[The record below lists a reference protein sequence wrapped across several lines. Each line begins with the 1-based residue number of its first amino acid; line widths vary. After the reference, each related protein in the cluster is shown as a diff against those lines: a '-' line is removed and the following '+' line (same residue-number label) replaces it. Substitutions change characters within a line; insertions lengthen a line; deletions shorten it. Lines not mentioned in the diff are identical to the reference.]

1 MSYYKKNFIA
11 PLRLFFILLV
21 AMALSNCANIQPSE
35 TTRVEQSNPL
45 AVQAQEALSQQRFA
59 VAAQLFVQLANGSNA
74 PLKNQHFISAIDA
87 YLKANDLANADLLI
101 SVLLDR
107 SSQLSANSKLQ
118 LASAL
123 LNQGKAE
130 NAIQLLMSIDESN
143 LATQQRI
150 HLHTLSSSAFFQS
163 GNLIESAR
171 ERVLLDALLNQSDE
185 KLNNQAELLEVL
197 SLLSEQALTF
207 LRPTADNNM
216 AGWIDLALIFKQQVI
231 FNANSSVVDVWKEQ
245 HPSHTANGAFL
256 YSLAEQAQIDFKTPD
271 KVGVFLPSQGPFATA
286 AQSIRKGITAAAYSM
301 ANSWPLNITF
311 YDTSAASIETLY
323 QQAIND
329 GINVIIGPLDKANIA
344 KITALNELAI
354 PVIGLNKNGNHHS
367 HNYYEFSLSPEEDI
381 TQVLSLAWLKG
392 HEKAL
397 ILAPQSRS
405 GERLARHFST
415 LWQQLGGD
423 ILGVQTYPLKQA
435 DYSAPIK
442 NLLQID
448 NSIHRFKQLR
458 QRLNL
463 NIEFEER
470 RRHDADF
477 IFLLAAPRE
486 GRLIKPQLRFH
497 RAANV
502 TVFSTSKIYEGE
514 LNKVANRDLDGTFFC
529 DMPWLIEPNNE
540 LDDQLNKALKLW
552 PNARGLHRRLLA
564 FGYDAYQLIP
574 HLERLQSNDF
584 ARLKGKTGILAVNN
598 SNVIS
603 RQLSCGRFK
612 RGSIKSLGLAPHLER
627 ALNMLPADAS
637 SQELKQPNTSPL

>member
-1 MSYYKKNFIA
+1 MSYYKKSFIA
-11 PLRLFFILLV
+11 PLKVLFIILV
-21 AMALSNCANIQPSE
+21 AMVLSNCANIQPSQS
-35 TTRVEQSNPL
+35 TRVEQSNSL
-45 AVQAQEALSQQRFA
+45 AVQAQEALSQQRFSL
-59 VAAQLFVQLANGSNA
+59 AAQLFIQLANSSNA
-74 PLKNQHFISAIDA
+74 PLKNQYFIFAIDA
-87 YLKANDLANADLLI
+87 YSKALDYANADLLI
-101 SVLLDR
+101 SALLER
-107 SSQLSANSKLQ
+107 SSQLSANNKLQ

-123 LNQGKAE
+123 LNKGKADG
-130 NAIQLLMSIDESN
+130 AIELLMRTDESN
-143 LATQQRI
+143 LTTQQRI

-163 GNLIESAR
+163 GNLIESAQ
-171 ERVLLDALLNQSDE
+171 EHVLLDSLLKPSDE

-197 SLLSEQALTF
+197 SLLSEQALNF
-207 LRPTADNNM
+207 LRPTADSDM
-216 AGWIDLALIFKQQVI
+216 AGWIDLALISKQQVT
-231 FNANSSVVDVWKEQ
+231 FNANSPLVDVWKQQ

-256 YSLAEQAQIDFKTPD
+256 YSLAKQAQIDFKTPNR
-271 KVGVFLPSQGPFATA
+271 VGVFLPNQGPFSQP
-286 AQSIRKGITAAAYSM
+286 AQSIRKGITAAAYAM
-301 ANSWPLNITF
+301 NTRWPLNITF
-311 YDTSAASIETLY
+311 YDTSSGSIETLY
-323 QQAIND
+323 QQAISD

-344 KITALNELAI
+344 KITSLNELAI
-354 PVIGLNKNGNHHS
+354 PVIGLNKNAQQHS

-381 TQVLSLAWLKG
+381 TQILSLAWLKG

-397 ILAPQSRS
+397 ILTPQSRS
-405 GERLARHFST
+405 GERLASHFST
-415 LWQQLGGD
+415 IWQQLGGD

-435 DYSAPIK
+435 DYSVPIK

-448 NSIHRFKQLR
+448 TSIHRFNQLR

-463 NIEFEER
+463 NIKFEER

-502 TVFSTSKIYEGE
+502 AVFSTSKVYEGE
-514 LNKVANRDLDGTFFC
+514 FNKVANRDLDGTFFC

-540 LDDQLNKALKLW
+540 LDGPLNKAIKLW

-574 HLERLQSNDF
+574 HLERLRSNDF

-598 SNVIS
+598 NNVIS
-603 RQLSCGRFK
+603 RQLSCGRFN

-627 ALNMLPADAS
+627 ALNMLPTNAS
-637 SQELKQPNTSPL
+637 SLNIKQPNTSPL